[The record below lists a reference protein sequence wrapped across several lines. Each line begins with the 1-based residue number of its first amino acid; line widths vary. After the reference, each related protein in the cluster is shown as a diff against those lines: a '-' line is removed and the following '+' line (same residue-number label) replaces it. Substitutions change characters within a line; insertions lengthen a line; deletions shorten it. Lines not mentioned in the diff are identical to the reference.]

1 MYPQADATFMAN
13 TTLPAN
19 FDVSSGLP
27 SMSLRP
33 DSSVRDMATT
43 SGGESA
49 ADDVD
54 DDDFCSVDG
63 NNHSN
68 GLPNH
73 DDDDE
78 DEDAEKSATPVV
90 NVVARRTL
98 RRVRGDHDH
107 DETGGGVGVAARLCC
122 RRERPPVHVV
132 VVAPVRLKRVD
143 EPDVR
148 NDNMAGGWWRS
159 GLEAKVIRERQMAG
173 RRCKYYY

>member
-1 MYPQADATFMAN
+1 MAK

-19 FDVSSGLP
+19 CDVSSGLP

-43 SGGESA
+43 CLDVSA
-49 ADDVD
+49 VD
-54 DDDFCSVDG
+54 DDDDDDFWSVDG
-63 NNHSN
+63 NNHFN
-68 GLPNH
+68 GLLNQG
-73 DDDDE
+73 DE

-107 DETGGGVGVAARLCC
+107 DGVGGGVGTAARLCC
-122 RRERPPVHVV
+122 RRERPTVDVV
-132 VVAPVRLKRVD
+132 VVAPVRLRRVD

-148 NDNMAGGWWRS
+148 NANMAGGWRWS
-159 GLEAKVIRERQMAG
+159 GLEGKVIIGEWDNWHADDPG
-173 RRCKYYY
+173 IIIGACAT